1 MFHIRIAGVVVG
13 IDNQY
18 EYIER
23 LCRGY
28 IVTGEAPAFT
38 VRAEEREIDQEAAAS
53 SVPQHPEDRAY
64 YESNC
69 LYRKICLGL
78 VDYDA
83 FLIHSAVIE
92 VGGQALAFAAQSGTG
107 KSTHIRLWRKRF
119 GREVH
124 IINGDKPI
132 YRFIDGQLY
141 ACGTPWRGKEGWGRN
156 AIAPLKA
163 LCFLE
168 QGPKNQI
175 ERLTPAEVMP
185 RLFRQLLLPKEP
197 ERMERF
203 LALVDRM
210 LETTPCYLLRCDMTP
225 AAAETARRGLMGGE
239 ST

>member
-1 MFHIRIAGVVVG
+1 MFYIRIAGVVVG
-13 IDNQY
+13 IDNRY
-18 EYIER
+18 SYIER
-23 LCRGY
+23 LCQDY
-28 IVTGEAPAFT
+28 TVSGEAPAFT
-38 VRAEEREIDQEAAAS
+38 ARAEKQELKREMAGLPLLKRLGA
-53 SVPQHPEDRAY
+53 RGY

-69 LYRKICLGL
+69 LYRKLCLAL

-83 FLIHSAVIE
+83 FLMHSAVIE
-92 VGGQALAFAAQSGTG
+92 VEGQALAFAAKSGTG

-124 IINGDKPI
+124 IINGDKPV

-156 AIAPLKA
+156 VMAPLKA

-168 QGPKNQI
+168 RGTENQLK
-175 ERLTPAEVMP
+175 RLSSAEVMP
-185 RLFRQLLLPKEP
+185 WLFHQLLLPKEP

-203 LALVDRM
+203 LTLVDRM

-225 AAAETARRGLMGGE
+225 AAAETARQGLMGGDII
-239 ST
+239 